1 MFSLIKKAIK
11 ITNDNII
18 LAIPL
23 ILFMW
28 IINFYSLFSKYTVD
42 TLPEFILASVTV
54 LCMVG
59 AFCAGW
65 FYMIKEAVNLS
76 KKVFVLD
83 EDRAKATLNLIK
95 LVPAG
100 IGKYFLS
107 FVGMYIILF
116 FIQIAVAIIVYLV
129 GVNTIGVLDAASV
142 QSLQSIA
149 ADQTTDQAMMAFV
162 DSLTPEQIMFFG
174 KWSMLFML
182 ISSAAFFLIMLWFPE
197 IVYNTPN
204 SVVALWRAVKKLFK
218 TFFKSLLLFVT
229 VWMLGFVL
237 LFINTFAL
245 INPFTYLVMSI
256 ILFYY
261 SVFLMVLLF
270 LYYDEN
276 FNKPVENIDG
286 IKEVR
291 DETVFADEGDGS
303 DEQ

>member
-1 MFSLIKKAIK
+1 MLKLFRQAVK

-42 TLPEFILASVTV
+42 TAPELILASVTI
-54 LCMVG
+54 LFMVG

-65 FYMIKEAVNLS
+65 FYMIKGAISLS

-83 EDRAKATLNLIK
+83 EDRAKETLNLLKVIP
-95 LVPAG
+95 VG

-107 FVGMYIILF
+107 FVGMYVILF
-116 FIQIAVAIIVYLV
+116 FIQVLVTLIVYTI
-129 GVNTIGVLDAASV
+129 GVHTIGVLDPASV
-142 QSLQSIA
+142 QHLQTIA
-149 ADQTTDQAMMAFV
+149 SDQSQTSDQAMMSFV
-162 DSLTPEQIMFFG
+162 DSLTQEQIIFFG

-197 IVYNTPN
+197 IIYCTQNPLF
-204 SVVALWRAVKKLFK
+204 ALWHSVKKLFK
-218 TFFKSLLLFVT
+218 TFFKSLTLFINM
-229 VWMLGFVL
+229 WIIGFIL

-245 INPFTYLVMSI
+245 INPFTYLIMSI

-261 SVFLMVLLF
+261 SVFVMVLLF
-270 LYYDEN
+270 LYYDETFNSSNAAVEVN
-276 FNKPVENIDG
+276 F
-286 IKEVR
+286 R
-291 DETVFADEGDGS
+291 ETHNS
-303 DEQ
+303 DDKQE

>member
-1 MFSLIKKAIK
+1 MFNLIKKAIK

-42 TLPEFILASVTV
+42 TLPEFLLASVTI
-54 LCMVG
+54 LFMVG

-65 FYMIKEAVNLS
+65 FYMIKEAVALS

-116 FIQIAVAIIVYLV
+116 FIQVAVAIIVYFV
-129 GVNTIGVLDAASV
+129 GVHTIGVLDAVSV
-142 QSLQSIA
+142 QNLQSIA
-149 ADQTTDQAMMAFV
+149 AEQTQNTDQAMMAFV
-162 DSLTPEQIMFFG
+162 DSLSPEQILFFG
-174 KWSMLFML
+174 KWSMLFIF

-197 IVYNTPN
+197 IVYSTQNP
-204 SVVALWRAVKKLFK
+204 VLALWRSIKKVFK
-218 TFFKSLLLFVT
+218 TFFNSLSLFVTMWIVGFILLFV
-229 VWMLGFVL
+229 
-237 LFINTFAL
+237 NTFAF

-270 LYYDEN
+270 LYYDET
-276 FNKPVENIDG
+276 FNQPISDAEISEAEIVADDKSEN
-286 IKEVR
+286 
-291 DETVFADEGDGS
+291 
-303 DEQ
+303 